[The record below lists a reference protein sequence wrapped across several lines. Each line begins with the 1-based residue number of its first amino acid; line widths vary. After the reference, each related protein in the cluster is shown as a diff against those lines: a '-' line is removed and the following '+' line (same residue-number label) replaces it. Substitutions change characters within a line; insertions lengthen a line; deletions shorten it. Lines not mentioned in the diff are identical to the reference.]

1 MHRSARVICEGCAVT
16 HPILLYDGVCGLCNR
31 VNQFVLR
38 RDADGI
44 FRFASLQSALALRVL
59 QRHGESPQDLDT
71 FYVIV
76 NPDQPD
82 EYLRSRSD
90 AAIFVMQTLG
100 GFWRALGAIVKLV
113 PKALRDWVYRL
124 IARNRY
130 RVFGRA
136 DTCFLPQPR
145 YRERFLDV

>member
-1 MHRSARVICEGCAVT
+1 MS

-38 RDADGI
+38 RDPDGI
-44 FRFASLQSALALRVL
+44 FRFASLQSALAARIL

-82 EYLRSRSD
+82 ESLTSRSD
-90 AAIFVMQTLG
+90 AAIFVVQRLG
-100 GFWRALGAIVKLV
+100 GFWQAIGTVAKLM
-113 PKALRDWVYRL
+113 PRFLRDWGYRL

-130 RVFGRA
+130 RIFGRA
-136 DTCFLPQPR
+136 EACFLPQPR
-145 YRERFLDV
+145 YSERFLDV

>member
-1 MHRSARVICEGCAVT
+1 VT

-31 VNQFVLR
+31 LNQFVLG
-38 RDADGI
+38 RDAAGI
-44 FRFASLQSALALRVL
+44 FRFASLQSALASRVL

-100 GFWRALGAIVKLV
+100 GFWRAIGAIMKLV

-136 DTCFLPQPR
+136 DMCFLPPPR